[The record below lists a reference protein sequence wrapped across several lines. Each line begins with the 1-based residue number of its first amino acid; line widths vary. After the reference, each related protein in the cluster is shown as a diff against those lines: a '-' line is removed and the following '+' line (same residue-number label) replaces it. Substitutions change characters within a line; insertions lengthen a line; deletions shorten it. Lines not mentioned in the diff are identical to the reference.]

1 MEASL
6 YWIYLSPH
14 FDDVVLSCGGIIA
27 EQTRRGERVEIWT
40 VCGGFPDRNRPLPPF
55 ARQMHEDLGVGANLV
70 SLRRIEDRTACAL
83 IGASVRHGMLPDC
96 IYRFL
101 PDGSPLIR
109 RSEDLWLPV
118 HPAEMDL
125 AVRLQRNWA
134 RRIPRDAQVVMPLSY
149 GNHVDHRLTRMAAEG
164 LDRPL
169 WYYADF
175 PYAQWHNL
183 PLDAGLPAERILRVE
198 VGAEALARWQDAIAA
213 YTSQVERLFGS
224 EAGMREQVEAFY
236 QRGGGTFLWRR

>member
-6 YWIYLSPH
+6 HWIYLSPH
-14 FDDVVLSCGGIIA
+14 FDDVVLSCGGMIV

-40 VCGGFPDRNRPLPPF
+40 VCGGFPDPERPLPAF
-55 ARQMHEDLGVGANLV
+55 AQQMHAELDVGTNLV
-70 SLRRIEDRTACAL
+70 SLRRAEDRTACAL
-83 IGASVRHGMLPDC
+83 IGASVRHGALPDC

-125 AVRLQRNWA
+125 VVRL
-134 RRIPRDAQVVMPLSY
+134 RRSWGRHLPREAQVVVPLSY
-149 GNHVDHRLTRMAAEG
+149 GNHVDHRLTRAAAEG
-164 LDRPL
+164 LRRAL

-175 PYAQWHNL
+175 PYAQWHHL
-183 PLDAGLPAERILRVE
+183 PLEAGVPAGRILRVE
-198 VGAEALARWQDAIAA
+198 VGTEALALWQDAIAA
-213 YTSQVERLFGS
+213 YTSQVDRLFGS
-224 EAGMREQVEAFY
+224 EAGMREQVQAFY